1 VPHKKG
7 FKFAK
12 QHLIG
17 ETGERRYFMY
27 AIIKTGGKQYKVEK
41 DMRIKVE
48 KLDAKVGDKI
58 NLDCILVVDSKNNLT
73 LAKNSDKIA
82 VEAKVVAQEKQP
94 KVVVFHYKAKKQIR
108 KKQGHRQPYTEIQ
121 ITNIAV

>member
-1 VPHKKG
+1 
-7 FKFAK
+7 
-12 QHLIG
+12 
-17 ETGERRYFMY
+17 MY

-41 DMRIKVE
+41 DMRVNVE

>member
-1 VPHKKG
+1 
-7 FKFAK
+7 
-12 QHLIG
+12 
-17 ETGERRYFMY
+17 MY

-41 DMRIKVE
+41 DMRVKVE
-48 KLDAKVGDKI
+48 KLDAKVGDKS

>member
-1 VPHKKG
+1 
-7 FKFAK
+7 
-12 QHLIG
+12 
-17 ETGERRYFMY
+17 MY

-41 DMRIKVE
+41 DMRVKVE

>member
-1 VPHKKG
+1 
-7 FKFAK
+7 
-12 QHLIG
+12 
-17 ETGERRYFMY
+17 MY

>member
-1 VPHKKG
+1 
-7 FKFAK
+7 
-12 QHLIG
+12 
-17 ETGERRYFMY
+17 MY

-41 DMRIKVE
+41 DMRVKVE

-58 NLDCILVVDSKNNLT
+58 NLDCILVADSKNNLT

>member
-1 VPHKKG
+1 
-7 FKFAK
+7 
-12 QHLIG
+12 
-17 ETGERRYFMY
+17 MY
-27 AIIKTGGKQYKVEK
+27 AIVKTGGKQYKVEK
-41 DMRIKVE
+41 DMRVKVE

-73 LAKNSDKIA
+73 LAKDSGKMT

>member
-1 VPHKKG
+1 
-7 FKFAK
+7 
-12 QHLIG
+12 
-17 ETGERRYFMY
+17 MY
-27 AIIKTGGKQYKVEK
+27 AIVKTGGKQYKVEK
-41 DMRIKVE
+41 DMRVKVE

-58 NLDCILVVDSKNNLT
+58 NLNCILVVDSKNNLT
-73 LAKNSDKIA
+73 LAKDSDKMT

>member
-1 VPHKKG
+1 
-7 FKFAK
+7 
-12 QHLIG
+12 
-17 ETGERRYFMY
+17 MY
-27 AIIKTGGKQYKVEK
+27 AIVKTGGKQYKVEK
-41 DMRIKVE
+41 DMRVKVE

-73 LAKNSDKIA
+73 LAKDSDKMT

-94 KVVVFHYKAKKQIR
+94 KVVVFHYKAKRQIR

>member
-1 VPHKKG
+1 
-7 FKFAK
+7 
-12 QHLIG
+12 
-17 ETGERRYFMY
+17 MY
-27 AIIKTGGKQYKVEK
+27 AIVKTGGKQYKVEK
-41 DMRIKVE
+41 DMRVKVE

-73 LAKNSDKIA
+73 LAKDSAKMT

>member
-1 VPHKKG
+1 
-7 FKFAK
+7 
-12 QHLIG
+12 
-17 ETGERRYFMY
+17 MY
-27 AIIKTGGKQYKVEK
+27 AIVKTGGKQYKVEK
-41 DMRIKVE
+41 DMRVKVE

-58 NLDCILVVDSKNNLT
+58 HLDCILVVDSKNNLT
-73 LAKNSDKIA
+73 LAKDSDKMT

>member
-1 VPHKKG
+1 
-7 FKFAK
+7 
-12 QHLIG
+12 
-17 ETGERRYFMY
+17 MY

-41 DMRIKVE
+41 DMRVKVE
-48 KLDAKVGDKI
+48 KLDAKIGDKI

>member
-1 VPHKKG
+1 
-7 FKFAK
+7 
-12 QHLIG
+12 
-17 ETGERRYFMY
+17 MY
-27 AIIKTGGKQYKVEK
+27 AIVKTGGKQYKVEK
-41 DMRIKVE
+41 DMRVKVE

-73 LAKNSDKIA
+73 LAKDSDKMT

>member
-1 VPHKKG
+1 
-7 FKFAK
+7 
-12 QHLIG
+12 
-17 ETGERRYFMY
+17 
-27 AIIKTGGKQYKVEK
+27 
-41 DMRIKVE
+41 MRVKVE

-73 LAKNSDKIA
+73 LAKDSDKMT
-82 VEAKVVAQEKQP
+82 VEAKVVTQEKQP

>member
-1 VPHKKG
+1 
-7 FKFAK
+7 
-12 QHLIG
+12 
-17 ETGERRYFMY
+17 MY

-41 DMRIKVE
+41 DMRVKVE

-73 LAKNSDKIA
+73 LAKDSDKMT

>member
-1 VPHKKG
+1 
-7 FKFAK
+7 
-12 QHLIG
+12 
-17 ETGERRYFMY
+17 M
-27 AIIKTGGKQYKVEK
+27 
-41 DMRIKVE
+41 
-48 KLDAKVGDKI
+48 
-58 NLDCILVVDSKNNLT
+58 S
-73 LAKNSDKIA
+73 

>member
-1 VPHKKG
+1 
-7 FKFAK
+7 
-12 QHLIG
+12 
-17 ETGERRYFMY
+17 MY
-27 AIIKTGGKQYKVEK
+27 AIVKTGGKQYKVEK
-41 DMRIKVE
+41 DMRVKVE

-58 NLDCILVVDSKNNLT
+58 NLDCILVVNSKNNLT
-73 LAKNSDKIA
+73 LAKDSDKMT

>member
-1 VPHKKG
+1 
-7 FKFAK
+7 
-12 QHLIG
+12 
-17 ETGERRYFMY
+17 MY
-27 AIIKTGGKQYKVEK
+27 AIVKTGGKQYKVEK
-41 DMRIKVE
+41 EMRVKVE

-73 LAKNSDKIA
+73 LAKDSDKMT

>member
-1 VPHKKG
+1 MLCRTRKVLSLLSNTQLARLERGGILCTLLLRQAENSTKLKKTCVL
-7 FKFAK
+7 K
-12 QHLIG
+12 
-17 ETGERRYFMY
+17 
-27 AIIKTGGKQYKVEK
+27 
-41 DMRIKVE
+41 
-48 KLDAKVGDKI
+48 
-58 NLDCILVVDSKNNLT
+58 SKNLMQKSVTNLT
-73 LAKNSDKIA
+73 LAKDSDKMT

>member
-1 VPHKKG
+1 
-7 FKFAK
+7 
-12 QHLIG
+12 
-17 ETGERRYFMY
+17 MY
-27 AIIKTGGKQYKVEK
+27 AIVKTGGKQYKVEK
-41 DMRIKVE
+41 DMRVKVE

-73 LAKNSDKIA
+73 LVKDSDKMT

-121 ITNIAV
+121 ITNIAI

>member
-1 VPHKKG
+1 
-7 FKFAK
+7 
-12 QHLIG
+12 
-17 ETGERRYFMY
+17 MY
-27 AIIKTGGKQYKVEK
+27 AIVKTGGKQYKVEK
-41 DMRIKVE
+41 DMRVKVE

-58 NLDCILVVDSKNNLT
+58 SLDCILVVDSKNNLT
-73 LAKNSDKIA
+73 LAKDSDKMT

>member
-1 VPHKKG
+1 
-7 FKFAK
+7 
-12 QHLIG
+12 
-17 ETGERRYFMY
+17 MY

-41 DMRIKVE
+41 DMRVKVE

-94 KVVVFHYKAKKQIR
+94 KVVVFHYKAKKKIR

>member
-1 VPHKKG
+1 
-7 FKFAK
+7 
-12 QHLIG
+12 
-17 ETGERRYFMY
+17 MY
-27 AIIKTGGKQYKVEK
+27 AIVKTGGKQYKVEK
-41 DMRIKVE
+41 DMRVKVE

>member
-1 VPHKKG
+1 
-7 FKFAK
+7 
-12 QHLIG
+12 
-17 ETGERRYFMY
+17 MY
-27 AIIKTGGKQYKVEK
+27 AIVKTGGKQYKVEK
-41 DMRIKVE
+41 DMRVKVE

-73 LAKNSDKIA
+73 LTKDSDKMT

>member
-1 VPHKKG
+1 
-7 FKFAK
+7 
-12 QHLIG
+12 
-17 ETGERRYFMY
+17 MY
-27 AIIKTGGKQYKVEK
+27 AIVKTGGKQYKVEK
-41 DMRIKVE
+41 DMRVKVE

-73 LAKNSDKIA
+73 LAKDSEKMT

>member
-1 VPHKKG
+1 
-7 FKFAK
+7 
-12 QHLIG
+12 
-17 ETGERRYFMY
+17 MY
-27 AIIKTGGKQYKVEK
+27 AIVKTGGKQYKVEK
-41 DMRIKVE
+41 DMRVKVE
-48 KLDAKVGDKI
+48 KLDTKVGDKI

-73 LAKNSDKIA
+73 LAKDSDKMT

>member
-1 VPHKKG
+1 
-7 FKFAK
+7 
-12 QHLIG
+12 
-17 ETGERRYFMY
+17 MY
-27 AIIKTGGKQYKVEK
+27 AIVKTGGKQYKVEK
-41 DMRIKVE
+41 DMRVKVE

-73 LAKNSDKIA
+73 LAKDSDKMT
-82 VEAKVVAQEKQP
+82 VEAKVVTQEKQP

>member
-1 VPHKKG
+1 
-7 FKFAK
+7 
-12 QHLIG
+12 
-17 ETGERRYFMY
+17 MY
-27 AIIKTGGKQYKVEK
+27 AIVKTGGKQYKVEK
-41 DMRIKVE
+41 DMRVKVE

-73 LAKNSDKIA
+73 LAKESDKMT

>member
-1 VPHKKG
+1 
-7 FKFAK
+7 
-12 QHLIG
+12 
-17 ETGERRYFMY
+17 MY
-27 AIIKTGGKQYKVEK
+27 AIVKTGGKQYKVEK
-41 DMRIKVE
+41 DMRVKVE

-58 NLDCILVVDSKNNLT
+58 NLDCILIVDSKNNLT
-73 LAKNSDKIA
+73 LAKDSDKMT

>member
-1 VPHKKG
+1 
-7 FKFAK
+7 
-12 QHLIG
+12 
-17 ETGERRYFMY
+17 MY
-27 AIIKTGGKQYKVEK
+27 AIVKTGGKQYKVEK
-41 DMRIKVE
+41 DMRVKVE

-58 NLDCILVVDSKNNLT
+58 NLDCILIVDSKNNLT
-73 LAKNSDKIA
+73 LAKDSNKMT

>member
-1 VPHKKG
+1 
-7 FKFAK
+7 
-12 QHLIG
+12 
-17 ETGERRYFMY
+17 MY
-27 AIIKTGGKQYKVEK
+27 AIVKTGGKQYKVEK
-41 DMRIKVE
+41 DMRVKVE

-73 LAKNSDKIA
+73 LVKDSDKMT

>member
-1 VPHKKG
+1 
-7 FKFAK
+7 
-12 QHLIG
+12 
-17 ETGERRYFMY
+17 MY

-82 VEAKVVAQEKQP
+82 VEAKVV
-94 KVVVFHYKAKKQIR
+94 VFHYKAKKQIR

>member
-1 VPHKKG
+1 
-7 FKFAK
+7 
-12 QHLIG
+12 
-17 ETGERRYFMY
+17 MY
-27 AIIKTGGKQYKVEK
+27 AIVKTGGKQYKVEK
-41 DMRIKVE
+41 DMRVKVE
-48 KLDAKVGDKI
+48 KLNAKVGDKI

-73 LAKNSDKIA
+73 LAKDSDKMT